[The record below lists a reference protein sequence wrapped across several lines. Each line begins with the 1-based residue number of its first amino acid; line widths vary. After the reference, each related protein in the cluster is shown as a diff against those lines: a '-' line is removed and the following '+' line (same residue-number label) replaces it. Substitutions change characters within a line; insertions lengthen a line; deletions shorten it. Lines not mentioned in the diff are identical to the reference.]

1 MLLNEEPVIF
11 RKEIYAMACVLG
23 GLVYWAFSYLGLSLY
38 ITVVA
43 SFLTVCIIRL
53 LAVKYHISLPTLRD
67 EEEKKE

>member
-1 MLLNEEPVIF
+1 
-11 RKEIYAMACVLG
+11 MACVLG

-53 LAVKYHISLPTLRD
+53 LAVKYHISLRTLRD
-67 EEEKKE
+67 EEDKKE